1 MSLWRNRRRI
11 ASAAAGELSA
21 RDEAALRAH
30 LATCDACRAHYDLLT
45 MTARVARGGPAPTSE
60 DIEHGLARVLRAAQV
75 EPAPRRASL
84 GPLLVWSA
92 VLVGSLAVVTALQW
106 ERAPSTSFV
115 QERGGDDTHVRHF
128 SLRVY
133 AKLADGPVRLVAD
146 FPSAGEAHVTE
157 HDWVQFKAGTGEQ
170 VWGEREGAQVQFE
183 LAHSAQLAKGR
194 WQVFVSRP
202 PLAERVPAGVL
213 WVE

>member
-11 ASAAAGELSA
+11 ASAVAGELSA
-21 RDEAALRAH
+21 GEEAALRAH
-30 LATCDACRAHYDLLT
+30 LSSCEACRAHYDLLT
-45 MTARVARGGPAPTSE
+45 MTARASRGTLEATGG
-60 DIEHGLARVLRAAQV
+60 EHERTLAQV
-75 EPAPRRASL
+75 LLSAQTPVASRAR
-84 GPLLVWSA
+84 PQWVWRVA
-92 VLVGSLAVVTALQW
+92 VVGAFAAVLAVVWL
-106 ERAPSTSFV
+106 RPSSPAV
-115 QERGGDDTHVRHF
+115 QLRGGGEAADAQVF
-128 SLRVY
+128 SVRVY
-133 AKLADGPVRLVAD
+133 AKRDDGPVRLVAD

-170 VWGEREGAQVQFE
+170 VSGQREGDSVQVFE
-183 LAHSAQLAKGR
+183 LARSTQLTKGR